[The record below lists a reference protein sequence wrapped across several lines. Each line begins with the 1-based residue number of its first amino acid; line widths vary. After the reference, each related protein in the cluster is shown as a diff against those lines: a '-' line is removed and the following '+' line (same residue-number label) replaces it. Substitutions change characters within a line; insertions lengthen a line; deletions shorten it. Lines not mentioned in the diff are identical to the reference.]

1 MAWLSG
7 IGDDLPHRLS
17 AFEDFEDADDRPAAD
32 PATGLVSLGFIAAAL
47 RRGMRIWCALALVG
61 LIAGAGWY
69 AKSPPTYKATASV
82 LLADSP
88 NSDPAIQVL
97 TDQTL
102 AESTPVAAAVVRQL
116 GLTQTPTSFA
126 ETYTIT
132 VVTDQVLAITA
143 QASSSQ
149 AAVQRAAAVAKQF
162 LAFRAQYEQTQQ
174 QETDAQLEQQVTQ
187 AQQRLASVTSQISR
201 LSSQPSTSATAAELT
216 SLKAQKT
223 AATTALAQVRQ
234 YVTQTLASTQTVARG
249 LVQGSEVLNTATLVK
264 HSSLKTTLLYAIIGL
279 FGGLAVGMVIVIIVA
294 ITSDRLRRRDDI
306 AYAFGAPVRLS
317 VGRLRKSRWIP
328 GLPRQGATR
337 RRDMELVVENLRNA
351 VPGSSR
357 GPAGLAVVA
366 VDDTPTVARAV
377 VTLAASI
384 ARQSRHVVLAD
395 LSAGAHA
402 AHLLKVKGPGVTPVT
417 TGGVRTVVVVPAAD
431 DVAPVGPLRSRTSPD
446 GYVQADQS
454 LAAACA
460 DADLVLSLVT
470 LNPAFGGEYVASWA
484 TDAVAVVTAGRST
497 AVRIHAAGELIRLA
511 GMRLGSVVVLDA
523 DKSDE
528 SLGMVN
534 EPGYQAAPRLKT
546 APGTECQGRSFSAVA
561 SGSAA
566 LSRCDMIVTDRGQG
580 IASSASS
587 NAIDTSSLGSCGRSM
602 RYDTSAGS
610 VSAWNPCAQPA
621 GT

>member
-1 MAWLSG
+1 VSDSDHAMAWLSG

-17 AFEDFEDADDRPAAD
+17 AFENFEDADDRPAAD
-32 PATGLVSLGFIAAAL
+32 PATGLVSLGFILAAL
-47 RRGMRIWCALALVG
+47 RRGIRLWCVLALVG
-61 LIAGAGWY
+61 LIIGAAWY
-69 AKSPPTYKATASV
+69 EKAPPSYKATASV

-97 TDQTL
+97 TDQAL

-116 GLTQTPTSFA
+116 GLTQAPTSFA

-174 QETDAQLEQQVTQ
+174 QETDAQLDQQVTQ
-187 AQQRLASVTSQISR
+187 AQQHLAAVTSQLTQ
-201 LSSQPSTSATAAELT
+201 LSSQPSPSPTELA
-216 SLKAQKT
+216 SLKAEKT
-223 AATTALAQVRQ
+223 AATNALDQVRQ
-234 YVTQTLASTQTVARG
+234 YATQTLASTQTVTRG
-249 LVQGSEVLNTATLVK
+249 LVQGSEVLNTATPVK
-264 HSSLKTTLLYAIIGL
+264 HSSKKTAVLDAFIGL
-279 FGGLAVGMVIVIIVA
+279 FGGLVLGMVIVIIIA

-306 AYAFGAPVRLS
+306 AYAVGAPVRLS

-328 GLPRQGATR
+328 GLPGRGGTR
-337 RRDMELVVENLRNA
+337 RRDMELVVEHLRNA

-366 VDDTPTVARAV
+366 VDDSPTVARAV
-377 VTLAASI
+377 VTLAGSM
-384 ARQSRHVVLAD
+384 ARQSRQVVLAD
-395 LSAGAHA
+395 LSAGAPA
-402 AHLLKVKGPGVTPVT
+402 ARLLKAKGPGITTVTLD
-417 TGGVRTVVVVPAAD
+417 GVRAVVVVPAAD

-470 LNPAFGGEYVASWA
+470 LDPAFGGEHIASWA

-528 SLGMVN
+528 SLGLLGD
-534 EPGYQAAPRLKT
+534 PGYQP
-546 APGTECQGRSFSAVA
+546 A
-561 SGSAA
+561 S
-566 LSRCDMIVTDRGQG
+566 R
-580 IASSASS
+580 
-587 NAIDTSSLGSCGRSM
+587 
-602 RYDTSAGS
+602 
-610 VSAWNPCAQPA
+610 
-621 GT
+621 